1 MELRSSLLKAWL
13 KLREEGTNS
22 FFFFFFFFPL
32 FDSQLVNGA
41 CLISSI
47 SNNRL
52 QRETFELLATCQ
64 ALILHGVLVQ
74 LSVDVI

>member
-13 KLREEGTNS
+13 KLREKGTNS
-22 FFFFFFFFPL
+22 FFFFFFPL

-52 QRETFELLATCQ
+52 QRETFESLATCQ